1 MNYLYTI
8 DSMEGSDDLFKAV
21 DRNEAL
27 ETYSELSF
35 SKSIDGLRCCEIDPS

>member
-27 ETYSELSF
+27 ETYSELLFF
-35 SKSIDGLRCCEIDPS
+35 SKSIDGLRC